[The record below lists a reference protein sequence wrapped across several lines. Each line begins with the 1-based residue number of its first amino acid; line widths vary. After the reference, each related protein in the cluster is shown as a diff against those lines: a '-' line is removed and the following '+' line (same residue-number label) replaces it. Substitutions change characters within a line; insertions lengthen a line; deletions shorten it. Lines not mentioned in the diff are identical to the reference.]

1 MCLQDVMPPY
11 SVQICKTI
19 GPLKCVLF
27 VYFKLKDFERACYPL
42 CVCDRILIWTG
53 LIDNP

>member
-19 GPLKCVLF
+19 GPLKCELF
-27 VYFKLKDFERACYPL
+27 VYFKLKDFEQACCPL